1 MLELRNIEKYYNPGT
16 INEMCLFDKF
26 NLTVD
31 KGEFVSV
38 VGSNGSGKTSMLNI
52 LCGSIP
58 VDGGQILMNG
68 EDITTKK
75 EFKRNQ
81 KIGRVYQNPAMGTCP
96 TMTILENM
104 SLADNKGK
112 FFGLSSGINKARKE
126 YYREML
132 SQLGLG
138 LENKMDVKV
147 GSLSGGQR
155 QAIALLMSTMTPID
169 FLILD
174 EHTAALDPKTAELI
188 MKLTGKIVEEKNGGK
203 PVKVVANLPY
213 YITTPIIMGLF
224 ESHVP
229 IDSITIMV
237 QKEVADRMQEG
248 PGSKEYGALSLAVQY
263 YAKPEIV
270 VNVPPSCFMPQP
282 KVGSAVIRLTR
293 HSEPP
298 VTVKSEKLLFQVIRA
313 SFNQRRKTLA
323 NGLANYGAF
332 GLPKEELQACI
343 EELGVPVNI
352 RGEALSLEQFAQ
364 LSNIIYD
371 HRSAV

>member
-96 TMTILENM
+96 TMTIQKNM

-126 YYREML
+126 YYREIL

-188 MKLTGKIVEEKNGGK
+188 MKLTGKIVEEKK
-203 PVKVVANLPY
+203 L
-213 YITTPIIMGLF
+213 T
-224 ESHVP
+224 
-229 IDSITIMV
+229 TIMV
-237 QKEVADRMQEG
+237 THNLR
-248 PGSKEYGALSLAVQY
+248 YAVESH
-263 YAKPEIV
+263 KCIFLCIWE
-270 VNVPPSCFMPQP
+270 F
-282 KVGSAVIRLTR
+282 
-293 HSEPP
+293 
-298 VTVKSEKLLFQVIRA
+298 
-313 SFNQRRKTLA
+313 SFNTFFVHICRYCIVDIKKCYCILA
-323 NGLANYGAF
+323 HSSSDKLA
-332 GLPKEELQACI
+332 ECS
-343 EELGVPVNI
+343 VNI
-352 RGEALSLEQFAQ
+352 NLTGYRDSLSCQTAVDITWYESKLCLECRPAF
-364 LSNIIYD
+364 SCDRNIFSVTSVIFYP
-371 HRSAV
+371 VF